1 MKNIKSLIPLL
12 AIATLVTLSACNDSP
27 SAVQAPLVT
36 AKFYRVDAT
45 NLTNNQPMSPIGV
58 ALHQSGAYWMQNQ
71 MASVALETLAE
82 GGDNSALLNEP
93 FVDSSVSGSGIL
105 PPGGMQSATVV
116 IDMQGTLYLSVATM
130 LVNTN
135 DAFTGIS
142 RLDVTEMAVGDSIM
156 FNSIAY
162 DSGTEANSEAMGTMP
177 GPADGGEGFNA
188 IRDDNNFVSGH
199 RGVVSADDELSTS
212 VLNESHRFDNPVIKI
227 RVTRTQ

>member
-1 MKNIKSLIPLL
+1 MKNTKSLIAIL
-12 AIATLVTLSACNDSP
+12 AIAGLLTLSACNDSS
-27 SAVQAPLVT
+27 SAIDAPIVT

-45 NLTNNQPMSPIGV
+45 NLTNNQPLSPIGV
-58 ALHQSGAYWMQNQ
+58 ALHQSGSFWMQNQ
-71 MASVALETLAE
+71 MASLALERLAE
-82 GGDNSALLNEP
+82 EGDNSALLNES
-93 FVDSSVSGSGIL
+93 FVSSAASGNGIL
-105 PPGGMQSATVV
+105 PPGGMQSATVI

-135 DAFTGIS
+135 DAFTGVS
-142 RLDVTEMAVGDSIM
+142 RLDVTNMAVGESIM
-156 FNSIAY
+156 FNSRAY

-199 RGVVSADDELSTS
+199 RGVVTSDDGLSTS
-212 VLNESHRFDNPVIKI
+212 VLNESHRFDNPVIRL